1 MKSSLVP
8 DLTKTGT
15 EGLLGIIIIHVNII
29 FIIMPAWD
37 GGVHQAVVLDEME
50 ARLWESCALVVTT
63 TGAGLRNLER
73 ERFFRNFLKPKRTC
87 CQQVWNLAG
96 RHRQPVAGEGL
107 LVLEVPLEAALHVL
121 HRKSAHRAAQDRV
134 AWGRKHPVKYPGN
147 GEN

>member
-1 MKSSLVP
+1 
-8 DLTKTGT
+8 
-15 EGLLGIIIIHVNII
+15 
-29 FIIMPAWD
+29 MPAWD

-73 ERFFRNFLKPKRTC
+73 EKFFRNFVFFKPKRTF
-87 CQQVWNLAG
+87 QLWNLAG

-121 HRKSAHRAAQDRV
+121 HGKSAHRAAQDRV
-134 AWGRKHPVKYPGN
+134 AWGRKHPVKYPEN
-147 GEN
+147 GENQEYYAENWEGREN

>member
-1 MKSSLVP
+1 
-8 DLTKTGT
+8 
-15 EGLLGIIIIHVNII
+15 
-29 FIIMPAWD
+29 MPAWD

-73 ERFFRNFLKPKRTC
+73 ERFFRNFVFFRTKKNMF
-87 CQQVWNLAG
+87 CQQLWNLAG

-134 AWGRKHPVKYPGN
+134 AWGREHPVKYPGN

>member
-73 ERFFRNFLKPKRTC
+73 ERFFRN
-87 CQQVWNLAG
+87 
-96 RHRQPVAGEGL
+96 
-107 LVLEVPLEAALHVL
+107 LVF
-121 HRKSAHRAAQDRV
+121 
-134 AWGRKHPVKYPGN
+134 
-147 GEN
+147 